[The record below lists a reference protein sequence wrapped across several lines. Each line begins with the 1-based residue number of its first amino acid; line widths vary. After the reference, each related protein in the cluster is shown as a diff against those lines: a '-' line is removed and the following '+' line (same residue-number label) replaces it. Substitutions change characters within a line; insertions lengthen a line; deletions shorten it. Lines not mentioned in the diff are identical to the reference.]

1 MKAPRRRTENRCTA
15 RDIDQ
20 YHMSNRPLP
29 TSEPNRNPPTANELD
44 AAILDLLARLPL
56 RWEPI
61 DLDGMSATEQE
72 ALKLLTAGGM
82 VERRFSIRV
91 SLIGQPECVEAT
103 LTATGECGFAEGF
116 EPVLKSAWQAW
127 AGEYLRGR
135 AGAPQDQ
142 PTFHCERIG
151 AEEARLTTDGQQA
164 RTDIEAGKA
173 RTVLDFLHRR
183 TLVFMGTTV
192 HGHGRTE
199 KLRTVKIA
207 TEPGAPLQVEVVN
220 KGPLAAIADTLTKW
234 FEQQA
239 KQVPDD
245 LITMDVALAEFATAE
260 VTIRRKIKAGELRD
274 YRPPGAPK
282 NSKLLLSRAELARH
296 FGRK

>member
-1 MKAPRRRTENRCTA
+1 MPIVG
-15 RDIDQ
+15 D
-20 YHMSNRPLP
+20 PLD
-29 TSEPNRNPPTANELD
+29 RAVL
-44 AAILDLLARLPL
+44 ALLRSLPL
-56 RWEPI
+56 KWGP
-61 DLDGMSATEQE
+61 LDPDSLTATEQE
-72 ALKLLTAGGM
+72 ALKLLMAGGM

-91 SLIGQPECVEAT
+91 SLLGHPDGFEAT
-103 LTATGECGFAEGF
+103 MTATGECGFAEGF
-116 EPVLKSAWQAW
+116 EAVLKASWQAW
-127 AGEYLRGR
+127 AGDYLRDK

-151 AEEARLTTDGQQA
+151 VEEARLTAEGQQA
-164 RTDIEAGKA
+164 RADVEAGQA

-183 TLVFMGTTV
+183 TLVFMDRTV

-207 TEPGAPLQVEVVN
+207 TEPASPLQVEVVN
-220 KGPLAAIADTLTKW
+220 QGPLAAIADTLAKW

-239 KQVPDD
+239 KQLPDD
-245 LITMDVALAEFATAE
+245 LITMDVALAEFETAE